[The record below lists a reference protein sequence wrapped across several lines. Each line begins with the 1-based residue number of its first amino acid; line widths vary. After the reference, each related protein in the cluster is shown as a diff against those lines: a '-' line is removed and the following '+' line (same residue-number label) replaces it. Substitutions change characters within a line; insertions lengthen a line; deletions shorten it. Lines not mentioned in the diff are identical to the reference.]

1 MTPSKRVLSKN
12 GSGSFFLEV
21 YLTKNV
27 IISAFH
33 IPCLPANTSY
43 TLPNGQEISL
53 SNQFV
58 DKLN

>member
-1 MTPSKRVLSKN
+1 MTPSKKVHLKN
-12 GSGSFFLEV
+12 VSGSFFLEV

-33 IPCLPANTSY
+33 IPCLPENSSF